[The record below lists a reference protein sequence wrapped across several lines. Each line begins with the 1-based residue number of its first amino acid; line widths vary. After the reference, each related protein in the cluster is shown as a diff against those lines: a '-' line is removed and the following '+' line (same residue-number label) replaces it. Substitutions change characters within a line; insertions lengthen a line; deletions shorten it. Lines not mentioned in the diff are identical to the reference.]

1 LDLSIDAH
9 LFLKQLEKSLAFHP
23 FFTRYLPEWSVEQHA
38 SWKEIVAGC
47 PPLEPYL
54 TPIAVPA
61 KPKPKVTKPKP
72 KPEQQPRRV
81 ANRSEA
87 KEHKED
93 KEKTYKHR
101 PETRQRLNPETKQ
114 EQKREMLVTT
124 WAKEFGA
131 VALRR
136 MGGARGGPTHRA
148 RVADTGRATMKGGSN
163 QIQPDNARR
172 KERKSNAH
180 KKEYSRSSESYSSS
194 LHSPRSRPRYRSRSR
209 SRPKEHREHRE
220 TTTTTTTTAQRSSTT
235 HRPPQET
242 KEEPKTEALSI
253 NRRQWLADLGVE

>member
-1 LDLSIDAH
+1 
-9 LFLKQLEKSLAFHP
+9 
-23 FFTRYLPEWSVEQHA
+23 V
-38 SWKEIVAGC
+38 G
-47 PPLEPYL
+47 
-54 TPIAVPA
+54 
-61 KPKPKVTKPKP
+61 
-72 KPEQQPRRV
+72 
-81 ANRSEA
+81 RSETTRSET

-136 MGGARGGPTHRA
+136 MGGERG
-148 RVADTGRATMKGGSN
+148 RVDRDRVIHKENISRVRVKGGAN
-163 QIQPDNARR
+163 HQRQPENTRR
-172 KERKSNAH
+172 KETKSNA
-180 KKEYSRSSESYSSS
+180 KEYSQSSESYSSS

-209 SRPKEHREHRE
+209 EK
-220 TTTTTTTTAQRSSTT
+220 AQRSSTT